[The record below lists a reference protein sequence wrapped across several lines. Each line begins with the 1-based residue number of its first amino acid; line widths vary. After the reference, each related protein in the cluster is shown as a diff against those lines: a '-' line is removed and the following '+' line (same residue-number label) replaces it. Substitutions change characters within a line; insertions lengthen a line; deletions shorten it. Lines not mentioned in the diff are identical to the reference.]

1 MTWMARPRAAWFL
14 ALALLPL
21 AACAPKER
29 ARGTPRDLTARQAA
43 FLDTLAQR
51 TFEWFRDLTDP
62 STGLTPDRWPTR
74 SFVSTAAVGF
84 GLTAWPIGVERGWM
98 TREQAR
104 DRTLR
109 TLEYFWS
116 ARQDTARAGVTGYR
130 GFFYHFLDPGTGH
143 RFEQVELSTVDT
155 ALLFAGVLFCREYFD
170 RSDPAE
176 ARIRA
181 LADSLYLRADWR
193 WVQARPPAISHGWTP
208 EEGLL
213 PWDWIGYNE
222 AAIVIVLALGSPTH
236 PVEPEAWARF
246 TSGYRW
252 GSFQGQEYLG
262 FAPLFGHQY
271 SHVWIDFRGLADPWL
286 REKGIDY
293 FENTRRATL
302 AQRAYAIENPGGWKG
317 YGAGLWGLSACDGPV
332 DREIELAGRKRTFR
346 TYSARGACFTRIED
360 DGTIAP
366 TAAGGSLPFA
376 PAECAAA
383 LVAMRETFGE
393 HAFGRY
399 GFIDA
404 LNPTL
409 DVETN
414 VQHGKV
420 VPGVGWFDTDYLG
433 IDQGPILAMIEN
445 HRSDLVWRTMRRS
458 PYVIRGLKRAGFT
471 GGWLDRAPAA
481 P

>member
-1 MTWMARPRAAWFL
+1 MTWRARPRAAL
-14 ALALLPL
+14 LAALAILPL
-21 AACAPKER
+21 AACAPEER
-29 ARGTPRDLTARQAA
+29 ARGTPRDLTPRQAA

-98 TREQAR
+98 TREEAR

-109 TLEYFWS
+109 TFEFFWN
-116 ARQDTARAGVTGYR
+116 ARQDTARTGVTGYR
-130 GFFYHFLDPGTGH
+130 GFFYHFLDPVTGH

-155 ALLFAGVLFCREYFD
+155 ALLFGGVLFCREYFD
-170 RSDPAE
+170 RRDPAE

-181 LADSLYLRADWR
+181 LADSLYFRAEWR

-208 EEGLL
+208 EEGLY

-246 TSGYRW
+246 ASGYKW

-293 FENTRRATL
+293 FENSRRATL
-302 AQRAYAIENPGGWKG
+302 AQRAYAIENPGGFKG
-317 YGAGLWGLSACDGPV
+317 YGEGLWGLSACDGPL

-346 TYSARGACFTRIED
+346 TYSARGACFTRVED

-383 LVAMRETFGE
+383 LVAMRETYGE
-393 HAFGRY
+393 HVFGRY
-399 GFIDA
+399 GFLDA

-409 DVETN
+409 DLETP
-414 VQHGKV
+414 VQHGKI

-458 PYVIRGLKRAGFT
+458 PYVIRGLRRAGFT